1 MFEALEARA
10 LECVSTTSAIVPAAA
25 EATGTS
31 NDTATATIK
40 LIEADFSAMD
50 DHGVAGGDG
59 AADDGG
65 GGGGDGGDGVRT
77 ADSTATGR

>member
-50 DHGVAGGDG
+50 DRGDG

>member
-31 NDTATATIK
+31 NDMATATIK
-40 LIEADFSAMD
+40 LIEADFSAMND
-50 DHGVAGGDG
+50 YGEAGGDG
-59 AADDGG
+59 AADDFG
-65 GGGGDGGDGVRT
+65 GGGGDSGNSVRT
-77 ADSTATGR
+77 AASTATGR